1 MTLKDGKEDTY
12 FLSPARN
19 KLSDANVNVFA
30 VGAGKVINEDAL
42 KLIASGQ
49 SHVFNV
55 SDGRA
60 LLQQLQKSAEM
71 PCHGAKDS
79 PGEM

>member
-12 FLSPARN
+12 FLSPAKK
-19 KLSDANVNVFA
+19 KLSDANVTVFA
-30 VGAGKVINEDAL
+30 VGIGKVINEEAL
-42 KLIASGQ
+42 KLISSSQ

-55 SDGRA
+55 SDGRT
-60 LLQQLQKSAEM
+60 LLQQIQKSAEM
-71 PCHGAKDS
+71 PCSVDNDS